1 VPQEEA
7 EADHPLE
14 PQAHVV
20 EVGGEDPLMVAE
32 VVVENKTPL

>member
-7 EADHPLE
+7 EADHPVD

-20 EVGGEDPLMVAE
+20 EVGGEDPLMVPK
-32 VVVENKTPL
+32 VVVEEVPL